1 MSFDKI
7 QLFLNNL
14 PLKYNGVPLK
24 FKGLEVNKAL
34 GKDVLDIIYE
44 YQVDNSDEPFVVY
57 GMFDY
62 VFEKRIRRYVQHMFK
77 PLYASGEGEPRY
89 WENFKGIR
97 FCVDLKIDGRT
108 EKVYEYGRSSSD
120 NEIVIGNNLEKLFE
134 ESYNGNINTNYGD
147 CFYTIK
153 YSTGRNGRYTMVD
166 DSSLYI
172 RPNVYISDFTFTS
185 DYHIDPPEL
194 TEELINSLNNIT
206 EDMVVDDIYIPVSI
220 AGYLPYQ
227 ESINVKMSDLTK
239 GFLEMLLFY
248 ELEEGN
254 SHERV
259 SPPHSEVLDT
269 MYPLLQGYDDSYVR
283 PSMDNCFVN
292 GSMVKPLSSYWPD
305 DYREAERTFITS
317 YAADYIKQS
326 GLISN
331 TSNDSEESSD

>member
-7 QLFLNNL
+7 TTFLKNL
-14 PLKYNGVPLK
+14 PLNYNGVPLK
-24 FKGLEVNKAL
+24 FKGVDINKAL

-44 YQVDNSDEPFVVY
+44 YEVENVNEPFIVY
-57 GMFDY
+57 GIFDH

-77 PLYASGEGEPRY
+77 PLYDIDDKDSTY
-89 WENFKGIR
+89 WSRNWNNFKGIR

-120 NEIVIGNNLEKLFE
+120 NEIVIGKSLEKLFE
-134 ESYNGNINTNYGD
+134 ESYDGNIHTDYGD

-153 YSTGRNGRYTMVD
+153 YTTGRNGRYSMVD
-166 DSSLYI
+166 DNSLYI

-206 EDMVVDDIYIPVSI
+206 EDMVVDDIHIPVSI

-227 ESINVKMSDLTK
+227 ESLNFKMSELTK

-254 SHERV
+254 SHENV
-259 SPPHSEVLDT
+259 SPAHAEVYDA
-269 MYPLLQGYDDSYVR
+269 MAPLLQGYDDSYVR
-283 PSMDNCFVN
+283 PSMDNCFIN
-292 GSMVKPLSSYWPD
+292 GSKVVPLKSYWPD
-305 DYREAERTFITS
+305 SYREAERTFIVS
-317 YAADYIKQS
+317 YAVDYIKQS
-326 GLISN
+326 GLLNRVS
-331 TSNDSEESSD
+331 

>member
-14 PLKYNGVPLK
+14 PLNYNGTPLK

-34 GKDVLDIIYE
+34 GRDVLDIIYE
-44 YQVDNSDEPFVVY
+44 YEVDNSDEPFIVY
-57 GMFDY
+57 GMFDN
-62 VFEKRIRRYVQHMFK
+62 VFEKKIRRYVQHMFK
-77 PLYASGEGEPRY
+77 PLYDGEGETPY
-89 WENFKGIR
+89 FKNFKGVR

-120 NEIVIGNNLEKLFE
+120 NEIIIGNNLEKLFE
-134 ESYNGNINTNYGD
+134 ESYDGNIHTDYGD

-153 YSTGRNGRYTMVD
+153 YTTGRNGRYTMVD

-185 DYHIDPPEL
+185 DYHIDPPKL

-206 EDMVVDDIYIPVSI
+206 EDMVVDDVHIPVSI
-220 AGYLPYQ
+220 SGYLPYQ
-227 ESINVKMSDLTK
+227 ESLSIKMSELTK
-239 GFLEMLLFY
+239 GFLEMLLFF

-254 SHERV
+254 AHDRV
-259 SPPHSEVLDT
+259 SPPHEEVHNT
-269 MYPLLQGYDDSYVR
+269 IAPLLQGYDDSYVR
-283 PSMDNCFVN
+283 PSMDNCFIN
-292 GSMVKPLSSYWPD
+292 GRMVTPLKSYWPD
-305 DYREAERTFITS
+305 SYREAERTFITS

-326 GLISN
+326 GLITN
-331 TSNDSEESSD
+331 TPEDSEEESD